1 MDITVSIITR
11 QSDHELPVDE
21 GGGRWKLG
29 QILCLY
35 ESAKIIGIQK
45 QGDEYWLNPV
55 CDHLGFVHIT
65 DVPQGVNM
73 AWFEALLTEPQNDGN
88 NKLTLRS
95 KWCIPVSILR
105 GGKEVTIAWGQAKAL
120 IKNKVSGRSI
130 TDMDLTS

>member
-11 QSDHELPVDE
+11 QSDHELPADE
-21 GGGRWKLG
+21 EGGRWKLG

-35 ESAKIIGIQK
+35 ESAKVIGIQK
-45 QGDEYWLNPV
+45 QGGEYQLNPV
-55 CDHLGFVHIT
+55 CEHLGFVHIT
-65 DVPQGVNM
+65 GVPQQVNM
-73 AWFEALLTEPQNDGN
+73 AWLEALLTEPQNDGN

-95 KWCIPVSILR
+95 KWHLQLAILQ
-105 GGKEVTIAWGQAKAL
+105 GKKEITINWGQAKAL

>member
-11 QSDHELPVDE
+11 QSDHELPADE
-21 GGGRWKLG
+21 EGGRWKLG

-35 ESAKIIGIQK
+35 ESAKIVGIQK
-45 QGDEYWLNPV
+45 QGDEYQLNPV
-55 CDHLGFVHIT
+55 CEHLGFVHIT
-65 DVPQGVNM
+65 GVPQQVNM
-73 AWFEALLTEPQNDGN
+73 AWLEALLTEPQNDGN

-95 KWCIPVSILR
+95 KWHIPISVLQR
-105 GGKEVTIAWGQAKAL
+105 KKEITIAWGQAKAL